1 MNMNNVTI
9 YSTLTRKKER
19 LNPITDGEI
28 KFYSCGPT
36 TYDFLHVGNGRALV
50 VGDLIHRILKS
61 LGYKV
66 TFVRNFTD
74 VDDKIINRAKEKG
87 VPALEHADIFVNEC
101 KKDMHSL
108 MMIDPTFTPKV
119 SETIPEII
127 EMIERLIAKGFAYVV
142 NGEVLYHVPRFE
154 SYGKLSKKDLEK
166 LQHGIRVEV
175 DDYKKHPSDFV
186 LWKPAKG
193 GEEEPSWDSP
203 WGKGRPG
210 WHIECSAMSY
220 KFLGPAIDI
229 HHGGIDLIFPHHE
242 NEIAQ
247 SEAAN
252 GVNFCSYWCHNEFVN
267 FGTEKMSKSLGNVV
281 TIRNFIEKFG
291 GIVLRYIF
299 VSSHYRTKLD
309 WSDKIIQKS
318 IEELE
323 RIHQFVIEFEQ
334 ININISKDNNNNSS
348 SSSSN
353 NVLEKIKQELAND
366 FNTPKA
372 LAHFFT
378 LIRDFRRE
386 RDEKDH
392 KDHAS
397 FSAQALS
404 EIKEIIDFVNN
415 SMGIIHPNPASLLNE
430 LNHAKRELTATAA
443 NATTAAVNSID
454 EQEIQKMIDERN
466 LAKKEKNWAKAD
478 EIRNTLKQNKII
490 LKDSPDG
497 KTTWSYEP

>member
-1 MNMNNVTI
+1 MSEVKELISVSLYNTF
-9 YSTLTRKKER
+9 TRKKEP
-19 LNPITDGEI
+19 LTPLKEGEI

-50 VGDLIHRILKS
+50 IGDLIHRILKS

-74 VDDKIINRAKEKG
+74 VDDKIINKANEKG
-87 VPALEHADIFVNEC
+87 VPALEHAEIFVKEC

-127 EMIERLIAKGFAYVV
+127 EMVECLIKKNFAYVI
-142 NGEVLYHVPRFE
+142 NGEVLYHVPNFKD
-154 SYGKLSKKDLEK
+154 YGKLSKKDLEG

-175 DDYKKHPSDFV
+175 ESYKKHPSDFV
-186 LWKPAKG
+186 LWKPAKEG
-193 GEEEPSWDSP
+193 EPSWDSP

-220 KFLGPAIDI
+220 KFLGSSIDI
-229 HHGGIDLIFPHHE
+229 HHGGVDLIFPHHE

-252 GVNFCSYWCHNEFVN
+252 ETNFCTCWCHNEFVN
-267 FGTEKMSKSLGNVV
+267 FGTEKMSKSLGNVI

-291 GIVLRYIF
+291 GMVLRYIF

-309 WSDKIIQKS
+309 WNNKLILKS

-323 RIHQFVIEFEQ
+323 RIHQFIIEFEQ
-334 ININISKDNNNNSS
+334 LKSA
-348 SSSSN
+348 
-353 NVLEKIKQELAND
+353 NVSEQSTFKADDVLSKIKSELAND

-372 LAHFFT
+372 MALFFT

-386 RDEKDH
+386 FTSKTPTDETV
-392 KDHAS
+392 
-397 FSAQALS
+397 Q
-404 EIKEIIDFVNN
+404 EIQKIIDFVSS
-415 SMGIIHPNPASLLNE
+415 SMGIIHSDANLLLKE
-430 LNHAKRELTATAA
+430 LNHSKKELSENNTDTNTAA
-443 NATTAAVNSID
+443 SIATT
-454 EQEIQKMIDERN
+454 EQDIPALIEERN
-466 LAKKEKNWAKAD
+466 KAKKEKNWARAD

-490 LKDSPDG
+490 LKDHPDG